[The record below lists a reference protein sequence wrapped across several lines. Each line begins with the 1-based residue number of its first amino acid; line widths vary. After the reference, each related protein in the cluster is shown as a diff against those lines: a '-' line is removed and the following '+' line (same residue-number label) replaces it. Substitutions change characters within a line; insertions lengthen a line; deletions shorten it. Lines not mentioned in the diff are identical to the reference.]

1 MQKERIYQIL
11 NILLIAIVIALSLL
25 LIKGCRD
32 KAAVNSNYNAALG
45 ELTKYRATNGQETST
60 IIALQADYH
69 ELQQMNDRLNG
80 TISDLKK
87 QVSKKSETVII
98 QKVITTDTIYVNTTV
113 IDSANC
119 HLKAHYNDQ
128 WADISV
134 NINKDS
140 ARIDYTVTNQFV
152 HKQQWRRKNIFTTPV
167 LEGSVM
173 NLNPH
178 TSTQEYISYKKKAPK
193 RTGVKVAIFIAGL
206 VGGVMIAR

>member
-1 MQKERIYQIL
+1 MVKNAGIITLTLIIAVLLMLL
-11 NILLIAIVIALSLL
+11 N
-25 LIKGCRD
+25 KGCND
-32 KAAVNSNYNAALG
+32 AKMVTYNYNAALG
-45 ELTKYRATNGQETST
+45 ELNKYKNSSGQEIST
-60 IIALQADYH
+60 IVALQADYH

-113 IDSANC
+113 IDSTKC
-119 HLKAHYNDQ
+119 HLQAHYNDE
-128 WADISV
+128 WANINID
-134 NINKDS
+134 INKDS

-152 HKQQWRRKNIFTTPV
+152 HKQEWKRRNILASPM

>member
-1 MQKERIYQIL
+1 MNNVYQIL

-45 ELTKYRATNGQETST
+45 ALTKYRATNGQETST

-80 TISDLKK
+80 TIADLKK
-87 QVSKKSETVII
+87 QVNKKSETVII

-113 IDSANC
+113 IDSTKC
-119 HLKAHYNDQ
+119 HLQAHYNDE
-128 WADISV
+128 WANINID
-134 NINKDS
+134 INKDS

-167 LEGSVM
+167 LEGSVT

>member
-1 MQKERIYQIL
+1 MVKNAGIITLTLIIAVLLMLL
-11 NILLIAIVIALSLL
+11 N
-25 LIKGCRD
+25 KGCND
-32 KAAVNSNYNAALG
+32 AKMVTYNYNAALG
-45 ELTKYRATNGQETST
+45 ELNKYKNSSGQEIST
-60 IIALQADYH
+60 IVALQADYH

-80 TISDLKK
+80 TIADLKK

-119 HLKAHYNDQ
+119 HLQAHYNDE
-128 WADISV
+128 WANINID
-134 NINKDS
+134 INKDS
-140 ARIDYTVTNQFV
+140 AKVNYSVTNKFV

-178 TSTQEYISYKKKAPK
+178 TSTQEYIIYKKKAPK

-206 VGGVMIAR
+206 VGGVMIAK

>member
-1 MQKERIYQIL
+1 MQKERII
-11 NILLIAIVIALSLL
+11 NIVFIVIIIALSLL

-32 KAAVNSNYNAALG
+32 KDVISNNYNAAIG
-45 ELTKYRATNGQETST
+45 EVSKYKDNNGRETST
-60 IIALQADYH
+60 IVALQADYH

-98 QKVITTDTIYVNTTV
+98 HEVHTRDTIFIETTV
-113 IDSANC
+113 IDSSKC
-119 HLKAHYNDQ
+119 HLQAHYNDE
-128 WADISV
+128 WANINID
-134 NINKDS
+134 INKDS
-140 ARIDYTVTNQFV
+140 AKVNYSVTNKFV

>member
-1 MQKERIYQIL
+1 MVKNAVIITLTLIIAVLLMLIY
-11 NILLIAIVIALSLL
+11 
-25 LIKGCRD
+25 KGCND
-32 KAAVNSNYNAALG
+32 AKMVTYNYNAALG
-45 ELTKYRATNGQETST
+45 ELNKYKNSSGQEIST
-60 IIALQADYH
+60 IVALQADYH

-152 HKQQWRRKNIFTTPV
+152 HKQEWKRRNIFASPM
-167 LEGSVM
+167 LEGSVT

-193 RTGVKVAIFIAGL
+193 RTGVKVALLVAGF
-206 VGGVMIAR
+206 VGGVLLMK

>member
-1 MQKERIYQIL
+1 MVKNAGIITLTLIIAVLLMLL
-11 NILLIAIVIALSLL
+11 N
-25 LIKGCRD
+25 KGCND
-32 KAAVNSNYNAALG
+32 AKMVTYNYNAALG
-45 ELTKYRATNGQETST
+45 ELNKYKNSSGQEIST
-60 IIALQADYH
+60 IVALQADYH

-80 TISDLKK
+80 TIADLKK

-119 HLKAHYNDQ
+119 HLQAHYNDE
-128 WADISV
+128 WANINID
-134 NINKDS
+134 INKDS
-140 ARIDYTVTNQFV
+140 AKVNYSVTNKFV

-193 RTGVKVAIFIAGL
+193 RTGVKVALLVAGF
-206 VGGVMIAR
+206 VGGVLLMK

>member
-1 MQKERIYQIL
+1 MVKNAGIITLTLIIAVLLMLL
-11 NILLIAIVIALSLL
+11 N
-25 LIKGCRD
+25 KGCND
-32 KAAVNSNYNAALG
+32 AKMVTYNYNAALG
-45 ELTKYRATNGQETST
+45 ELNKYKNSSGQEIST
-60 IIALQADYH
+60 IVALQADYH

-80 TISDLKK
+80 TIADLKK

-113 IDSANC
+113 IDSTNC
-119 HLKAHYNDQ
+119 HLQAHHNDQ

-140 ARIDYTVTNQFV
+140 AKIDYTVTNQFV
-152 HKQQWRRKNIFTTPV
+152 HKQEWKRRGLFSAPV
-167 LEGSVM
+167 LEGSVT

-206 VGGVMIAR
+206 VGGVMLAK

>member
-1 MQKERIYQIL
+1 MVKNTAIIVLTIVVIVLLMLIY
-11 NILLIAIVIALSLL
+11 
-25 LIKGCRD
+25 KGCND
-32 KAAVNSNYNAALG
+32 AKMVTYNYNAALG
-45 ELTKYRATNGQETST
+45 ELNKYKNSSGQEIST
-60 IIALQADYH
+60 IVALQADYH

-80 TISDLKK
+80 TIADLKK

-113 IDSANC
+113 IDSTNC
-119 HLKAHYNDQ
+119 HLQAHHNDQ

-152 HKQQWRRKNIFTTPV
+152 HKQEWKRRNILASPM
-167 LEGSVM
+167 LEGSVT

>member
-1 MQKERIYQIL
+1 MAKNAGIITLTLIIAVLLMLL
-11 NILLIAIVIALSLL
+11 N
-25 LIKGCRD
+25 KGCND
-32 KAAVNSNYNAALG
+32 AKMVTYNYNAALG
-45 ELTKYRATNGQETST
+45 ELNKYKNNSGQETST

-80 TISDLKK
+80 TIAELKK

-140 ARIDYTVTNQFV
+140 AKIDYTVTNQFV
-152 HKQQWRRKNIFTTPV
+152 HKQEWKRRNIFASPM
-167 LEGSVM
+167 LEGSVT

-193 RTGVKVAIFIAGL
+193 RTGVKIAVFIAGL
-206 VGGVMIAR
+206 VSGVMLAK

>member
-1 MQKERIYQIL
+1 MVKNAGIITLTLIIAVLLMLL
-11 NILLIAIVIALSLL
+11 N
-25 LIKGCRD
+25 KGCND
-32 KAAVNSNYNAALG
+32 AKMVTYNYNAALG
-45 ELTKYRATNGQETST
+45 ELNKYKNSSGQEIST
-60 IIALQADYH
+60 IVALQADYH

-80 TISDLKK
+80 TIADLKK

-119 HLKAHYNDQ
+119 HLQAHYNDE
-128 WADISV
+128 WANINID
-134 NINKDS
+134 INKDS
-140 ARIDYTVTNQFV
+140 AKVNYSVTNKFV

-206 VGGVMIAR
+206 VGGVMIAK

>member
-1 MQKERIYQIL
+1 MQKERII
-11 NILLIAIVIALSLL
+11 NIVFIVIIIALSLL

-32 KAAVNSNYNAALG
+32 KDVISNNYNAAIG
-45 ELTKYRATNGQETST
+45 EVSKYKDNNGRETST
-60 IIALQADYH
+60 IVALQADYH

-80 TISDLKK
+80 TIADLKK

-113 IDSANC
+113 IDSTNC
-119 HLKAHYNDQ
+119 HLQAHHNDQ

-167 LEGSVM
+167 LEGSVT

-193 RTGVKVAIFIAGL
+193 RTGVKVALLVAGF
-206 VGGVMIAR
+206 VGGVLLMK

>member
-1 MQKERIYQIL
+1 MVKNAGIITLTLIIAVLLMLL
-11 NILLIAIVIALSLL
+11 N
-25 LIKGCRD
+25 KGCND
-32 KAAVNSNYNAALG
+32 AKMVTYNYNAALG
-45 ELTKYRATNGQETST
+45 ELNKYKNSSGQEVST

-152 HKQQWRRKNIFTTPV
+152 HKQEWKRRNIFASPM
-167 LEGSVM
+167 LEGSVT

-193 RTGVKVAIFIAGL
+193 RTGVKVALLVAGF
-206 VGGVMIAR
+206 VGGVLLMK

>member
-119 HLKAHYNDQ
+119 HLQAHYNDE
-128 WADISV
+128 WAAIDV
-134 NINKDS
+134 DINKDS
-140 ARIDYTVTNQFV
+140 ASVNYSVTNRFV

-178 TSTQEYISYKKKAPK
+178 TSTREYISYKKKAPK

>member
-45 ELTKYRATNGQETST
+45 ALTKYRATNGQETST

-80 TISDLKK
+80 TIADLKK

-98 QKVITTDTIYVNTTV
+98 HEVHTRDTIFIETTV
-113 IDSANC
+113 IDSSKC
-119 HLKAHYNDQ
+119 HLQAHYNDE
-128 WADISV
+128 WANINID
-134 NINKDS
+134 INKDS
-140 ARIDYTVTNQFV
+140 AKVNYSVTNKFV

>member
-1 MQKERIYQIL
+1 MVKNAGIITLTLIIAVLLMLL
-11 NILLIAIVIALSLL
+11 N
-25 LIKGCRD
+25 KGCND
-32 KAAVNSNYNAALG
+32 AKMVTYNYNAALG
-45 ELTKYRATNGQETST
+45 ELNKYKNSSGQEIST
-60 IIALQADYH
+60 IVALQADYH

-80 TISDLKK
+80 TIADLKK
-87 QVSKKSETVII
+87 QVYKKSETVII

-119 HLKAHYNDQ
+119 HLQAHYNDE
-128 WADISV
+128 WANINID
-134 NINKDS
+134 INKDS
-140 ARIDYTVTNQFV
+140 AKVNYSVTNKFV

-193 RTGVKVAIFIAGL
+193 RTGVKVALLVAGF
-206 VGGVMIAR
+206 VGGVLLMK

>member
-1 MQKERIYQIL
+1 MVKNAGIITLTLIIAVLLMLL
-11 NILLIAIVIALSLL
+11 N
-25 LIKGCRD
+25 KGCND
-32 KAAVNSNYNAALG
+32 AKMVTYNYNAALN
-45 ELTKYRATNGQETST
+45 ELNKYKNSSGQETST

-80 TISDLKK
+80 TIAELKK

-98 QKVITTDTIYVNTTV
+98 HEVHTRDTIFIETTV
-113 IDSANC
+113 IDSSKC
-119 HLKAHYNDQ
+119 HLQAHYNDE
-128 WADISV
+128 WANINID
-134 NINKDS
+134 INKDS

-178 TSTQEYISYKKKAPK
+178 TSTREYISYKKKAPK
-193 RTGVKVAIFIAGL
+193 RTGVKVALLVAGF
-206 VGGVMIAR
+206 VGGVLLMK

>member
-1 MQKERIYQIL
+1 MVKNAGIITLTLIIAVLLMLL
-11 NILLIAIVIALSLL
+11 N
-25 LIKGCRD
+25 KGCND
-32 KAAVNSNYNAALG
+32 AKMVTYNYNAALG
-45 ELTKYRATNGQETST
+45 ELNKYKNSSGQEIST
-60 IIALQADYH
+60 IVALQADYH

-98 QKVITTDTIYVNTTV
+98 HEVHTRDTIFIETTV
-113 IDSANC
+113 IDSSKC
-119 HLKAHYNDQ
+119 HLQAHYNDE
-128 WADISV
+128 WANINID
-134 NINKDS
+134 INKDS
-140 ARIDYTVTNQFV
+140 AKVNYSVTNKFV

-193 RTGVKVAIFIAGL
+193 RTGVKVALLVAGF
-206 VGGVMIAR
+206 VGGVLLMK

>member
-1 MQKERIYQIL
+1 MMQKERII
-11 NILLIAIVIALSLL
+11 NIVFIVIIIALSLL

-32 KAAVNSNYNAALG
+32 KDVISNNYNAAIG
-45 ELTKYRATNGQETST
+45 EVSKYKDNNGRETST
-60 IIALQADYH
+60 IVALQADYH

-80 TISDLKK
+80 TIADLKK

-113 IDSANC
+113 IDSTNC
-119 HLKAHYNDQ
+119 HLQAHHNDQ

>member
-1 MQKERIYQIL
+1 MVKNAGIITLTLIIAVLLMLL
-11 NILLIAIVIALSLL
+11 N
-25 LIKGCRD
+25 KGCND
-32 KAAVNSNYNAALG
+32 AKMVTYNYNAALG
-45 ELTKYRATNGQETST
+45 ELNKYKNSSGQEIST
-60 IIALQADYH
+60 IVALQADYH

-80 TISDLKK
+80 TISNLKK

-119 HLKAHYNDQ
+119 HLQAHYNDE
-128 WADISV
+128 WANINID
-134 NINKDS
+134 INKDS

-193 RTGVKVAIFIAGL
+193 RTGVKIAVFIAGL
-206 VGGVMIAR
+206 VSGVLIAK